1 MTTTIN
7 DDDDDNQ
14 LTMQGFQMPVV
25 IYRKT
30 TINDNDDDA
39 GGENPWSHTAGWLPH
54 GPPSFRDAENH
65 GLDLDEHGHD
75 CGGADDADADRY

>member
-1 MTTTIN
+1 MVFK
-7 DDDDDNQ
+7 
-14 LTMQGFQMPVV
+14 LHVVGV
-25 IYRKT
+25 IYRKP

-54 GPPSFRDAENH
+54 GPPSCGDAENH

-75 CGGADDADADRY
+75 CGGADAADADADGGDRY